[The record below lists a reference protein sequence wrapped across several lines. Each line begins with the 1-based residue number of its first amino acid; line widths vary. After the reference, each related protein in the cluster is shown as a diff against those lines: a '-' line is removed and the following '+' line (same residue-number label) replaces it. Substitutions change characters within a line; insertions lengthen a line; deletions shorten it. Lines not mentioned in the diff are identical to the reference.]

1 MPFSSSKPD
10 RLAGRSLSLSDA
22 DRAPK
27 GQGRSL
33 RPFSAVRTSAVG
45 NPRVVVVICNNK
57 LAPLGLELPKRQ
69 VNGTGEVILLVLAGR
84 QDLDELGSFGP
95 QPANVVA
102 VDVTGHGPSVQD
114 GKAIEPIPPP
124 VSVPQKGPRPRRCF
138 NGFREL
144 CHPADSG

>member
-1 MPFSSSKPD
+1 MPFATSKPD

-57 LAPLGLELPKRQ
+57 PSRICPATAVGLQAGKDVLD
-69 VNGTGEVILLVLAGR
+69 VLNGEH
-84 QDLDELGSFGP
+84 DGP
-95 QPANVVA
+95 A
-102 VDVTGHGPSVQD
+102 
-114 GKAIEPIPPP
+114 
-124 VSVPQKGPRPRRCF
+124 
-138 NGFREL
+138 
-144 CHPADSG
+144 